1 MSAASTASLPVA
13 APVEHRRVEAIR
25 EDLERSG
32 WSLVPAVGGQ
42 EAAEA
47 VLGRFGELMP
57 QDGGE
62 YRYDVK
68 ATSEAAE
75 LSSSKS
81 ANPLNPHTEA
91 SYFPE
96 PPRYVA
102 LWCAR
107 AARCGGGHTTLA
119 DGRLILDGLDEAE
132 RCFAASHPVAFGDA
146 SRPVVREATV
156 FSSGPPPVFRFSF
169 NLLRYGCY
177 DPSKSRMS
185 GSAAAASA
193 TEAFAERF
201 AALFAENERPI
212 RLPDDGLLIFD
223 NYRMLHSRTGYRD
236 TARHLVRYWLA

>member
-1 MSAASTASLPVA
+1 MSAAPTASLPVA

-32 WSLVPAVGGQ
+32 WSLAPAVGGQ

-47 VLGRFGELMP
+47 ILGRFGGLMP

-91 SYFPE
+91 SYYPD

-102 LWCAR
+102 LWCVR

-119 DGRLILDGLDEAE
+119 DGRRVLGGLDAAE
-132 RCFAASHPVAFGDA
+132 RDFATCHPVAFGDA
-146 SRPVVREATV
+146 SRPVAREATV
-156 FSSGPPPVFRFSF
+156 FSPGPPPILRFSF

-177 DPSKSRMS
+177 DPSKSQMA
-185 GSAAAASA
+185 GSADSA
-193 TEAFAERF
+193 MEAFAERF
-201 AALFAENERPI
+201 AALFTANARPI

-223 NYRMLHSRTGYRD
+223 NHRMLHSRTGYRD